1 MVRAA
6 THLGSANPV
15 ETIGSLRRSGWSHH
29 PAVAQFLRNRVAVA
43 ALVLLVAMT
52 IVAYFAPQ
60 LAPYNPTKVA
70 VTQKLRP
77 PSSDHLLGTDQF
89 GRDVFS
95 RLLWGA
101 RLTVYYAF
109 IGVGLAAGAGVVLG
123 AIAGNARGW
132 IDSVIMRSMDILLA
146 FPGLLLALVVLT
158 ILGSGLVNA
167 QVAVGVSLIPVYVRL
182 VRGTMLSARERE
194 HVLAARVTGCRP
206 MRLMVRHILPS
217 VWSQVAVLSTT
228 ALGWSIVIAATLNFL
243 GLGVKPPTPEW
254 GADLAAGRQWLSVGW
269 WVSTGPGAAIT
280 IVILA
285 ISYLGDGLTE
295 ALDPNLRRR

>member
-1 MVRAA
+1 
-6 THLGSANPV
+6 
-15 ETIGSLRRSGWSHH
+15 
-29 PAVAQFLRNRVAVA
+29 
-43 ALVLLVAMT
+43 
-52 IVAYFAPQ
+52 
-60 LAPYNPTKVA
+60 
-70 VTQKLRP
+70 
-77 PSSDHLLGTDQF
+77 
-89 GRDVFS
+89 
-95 RLLWGA
+95 
-101 RLTVYYAF
+101 
-109 IGVGLAAGAGVVLG
+109 
-123 AIAGNARGW
+123 
-132 IDSVIMRSMDILLA
+132 
-146 FPGLLLALVVLT
+146 VLT

>member
-123 AIAGNARGW
+123 AIAGYARGW

>member
-123 AIAGNARGW
+123 AIAGYARGW
-132 IDSVIMRSMDILLA
+132 LDSVIMRSMDILLA

>member
-6 THLGSANPV
+6 THLGSASPV

-123 AIAGNARGW
+123 AIAGYARGW